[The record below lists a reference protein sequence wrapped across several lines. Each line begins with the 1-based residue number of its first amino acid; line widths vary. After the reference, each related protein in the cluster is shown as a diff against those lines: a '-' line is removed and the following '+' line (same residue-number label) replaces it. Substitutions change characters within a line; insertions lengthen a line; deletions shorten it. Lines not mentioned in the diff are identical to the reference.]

1 MGTSTF
7 DFLHSSFWGFLEC
20 QTTAF
25 FFSFFLKRTGGFKD
39 GDGES
44 FRNKPEGRQLVPG
57 SPGAPP
63 ATGGSE

>member
-20 QTTAF
+20 QTTV
-25 FFSFFLKRTGGFKD
+25 FFSLFLKRTGGFKD

-44 FRNKPEGRQLVPG
+44 FRNKPGGRQLVLEH
-57 SPGAPP
+57 PGAPL
-63 ATGGSE
+63 ASEGGG